1 MRASCFSSSLAQG
14 TEELRKYWATDQG
27 RLIHAFKAAL
37 ALLLSMGLC
46 MRLELTPP
54 RTAMVTV
61 AIVMMHQQAGMVI
74 ARGFYRVIGMA
85 IGSCMGLLLI
95 ACFDQ
100 QPGWFFLALSLWIGL
115 CVWGASYYRNY
126 QSYAFVLAGY
136 ATSITAVPVWSA
148 PYGVFDSVVYSLSE
162 VVIGVLCASLVS
174 ALVLPQHVAAALLA
188 AGQRH
193 GTSFLAFL
201 RKALAGDTSKSAE
214 LDAEQI
220 HLLADRPMLEGL
232 RSAAVFE
239 DPELRLKNNLM
250 VHLNQDFLD
259 ANTALHV
266 IGKLRVRARRHGLDS
281 ELAAIDS
288 LLHELASILPV
299 ASQDGP
305 LPLPAVAALRQKLQT
320 LLAHLPQRIAYHEIQ
335 LAESSDANR
344 KAFFAIASAFYF
356 AVADLDAYLENFI
369 ALRQP
374 VIHPDNPVSGK
385 AHVRRVIN
393 TANNV
398 AALSAGLRAM
408 AAVLMVSAMW
418 FFSGWNGGASG
429 LVAVSIATA
438 LFAVMPNPA
447 VATRQMVLGCA
458 MALITAFLFN
468 FFVLPKLDGFWQLA
482 ACMAPVIMAGS
493 YINTF
498 PKVAIVGLGFN
509 IYFCFI
515 GNITNPHVYDPAAF
529 LDTGFALMAGMVMAA
544 FAYTVI
550 APYGGGFVTRGYVR
564 QLRRLVAGMACRA
577 SLNDELPLRFE
588 SHVRDFTLQVASQPA
603 GDVADKKQLLNWAFA
618 ALETGWSVIEV
629 RMDGNRYCREL
640 PGWPS
645 VQRAWLD
652 SIAKLF
658 DAPTR
663 QHYGEALNAT
673 RSAMD
678 ALPVPVVFDASV
690 HTMARFRMWA
700 LLHAVELSLQ
710 DEVLPLHA
718 SGEVAS

>member
-1 MRASCFSSSLAQG
+1 MRAYSFSFSWAQG
-14 TEELRKYWATDQG
+14 AEELRKYWATDYG

-74 ARGFYRVIGMA
+74 ARGFYRVIGMV
-85 IGSCMGLLLI
+85 IGSCVGLLLI

-100 QPGWFFLALSLWIGL
+100 QPVWFFLTLSLWIGL
-115 CVWGASYYRNY
+115 CVWGASYYRSY

-162 VVIGVLCASLVS
+162 VVIGVACASLVS

-193 GTSFLAFL
+193 CTAFLGFL
-201 RKALAGDTSKSAE
+201 RKALAGDTSRTE
-214 LDAEQI
+214 EMDMEQI
-220 HLLADRPMLEGL
+220 RLLADRPMLEGL

-239 DPELRLKNNLM
+239 DPELRLKNSLM

-259 ANTALHV
+259 ANTGLHA
-266 IGKLRVRARRHGLDS
+266 IGKLRVRAQKRGLDA
-281 ELAAIDS
+281 ELAVING
-288 LLHELASILPV
+288 LLHELTAILP
-299 ASQDGP
+299 ATPKEGP
-305 LPLPAVAALRQKLQT
+305 LSLSAIEALQQKLRAFLT
-320 LLAHLPQRIAYHEIQ
+320 HLPQHIAYLEIQ
-335 LAESSDANR
+335 LAASSNANR

-356 AVADLDAYLENFI
+356 AVTDLDAYLENFI
-369 ALRQP
+369 ALRKP
-374 VIHPDNPVSGK
+374 AIHGDRAASGK

-398 AALSAGLRAM
+398 AAMAAGARAV

-418 FFSGWNGGASG
+418 FVSGWNGGASG

-458 MALITAFLFN
+458 VALLVSFLFN
-468 FFVLPKLDGFWQLA
+468 FFILPKLDGFWQLA
-482 ACMAPVIMAGS
+482 ACMAPIIMAGS

-498 PKVAIVGLGFN
+498 PKVAIFGLGFN

-515 GNITNPHVYDPAAF
+515 GNITNPHVYDPPTF
-529 LDTGFALMAGMVMAA
+529 LDAGFALLAGMIVAA

-550 APYGGGFVTRGYVR
+550 APYGGGFATHGYLR
-564 QLRRLVAGMACRA
+564 QLRRLVATMACRA
-577 SLNDELPLRFE
+577 PLNDELSLRFE
-588 SHVRDFTLQVASQPA
+588 SHVRDFTLQVASQPV
-603 GDVADKKQLLNWAFA
+603 GDMDDKKRLLGWGFA
-618 ALETGWSVIEV
+618 ALEIGWGVIQV
-629 RMDGNRYCREL
+629 RMDGSLYSSEL
-640 PGWPS
+640 PGWSS
-645 VQRAWLD
+645 VQQAWLHT
-652 SIAKLF
+652 IAVLF
-658 DAPTR
+658 EAPT
-663 QHYGEALNAT
+663 QAHYTAALQAT
-673 RSAMD
+673 RGAMD
-678 ALPVPVVFDASV
+678 ALPLPAVFDTSV
-690 HTMARFRMWA
+690 HSMTRFRMWA
-700 LLHAVELSLQ
+700 MLHAIELSLQ
-710 DEVLPLHA
+710 DELLPFRPPE
-718 SGEVAS
+718 EVAP